1 MLHNEP
7 SSVPRHSGA
16 GLNYDGPSQPE
27 SLANLL
33 GGRRGAIDATLP
45 PVAFV
50 VAWLV
55 SAESIA
61 VAATAAI
68 VVAALVAGWRLQH
81 GARPRA
87 VVVGLLATC
96 IAALI
101 ALRTGRAADFFVV
114 QVLSNAA
121 SALAWA
127 VSILVRWPLLG
138 LVVAIVLRQRSAWR
152 RDPHLLRAYSRGS
165 WVWVAQYLL
174 RLAVF
179 LPLWMAGNVVA
190 LGAARVVL
198 SWPLIA
204 LCLAVS
210 WAVIRHS
217 LPAHHP
223 GLRHPQLAAPA

>member
-1 MLHNEP
+1 EP
-7 SSVPRHSGA
+7 SSVPRHPGA

-27 SLANLL
+27 SLASLL

-61 VAATAAI
+61 VAGTAAI

-87 VVVGLLATC
+87 MVVGLLATC
-96 IAALI
+96 VAALI

-138 LVVAIVLRQRSAWR
+138 LV
-152 RDPHLLRAYSRGS
+152 
-165 WVWVAQYLL
+165 
-174 RLAVF
+174 
-179 LPLWMAGNVVA
+179 
-190 LGAARVVL
+190 
-198 SWPLIA
+198 
-204 LCLAVS
+204 
-210 WAVIRHS
+210 
-217 LPAHHP
+217 
-223 GLRHPQLAAPA
+223 